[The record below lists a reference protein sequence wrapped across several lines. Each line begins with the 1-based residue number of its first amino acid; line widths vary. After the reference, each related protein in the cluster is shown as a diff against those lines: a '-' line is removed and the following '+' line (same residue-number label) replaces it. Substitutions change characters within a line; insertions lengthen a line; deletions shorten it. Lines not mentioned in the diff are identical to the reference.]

1 MNSQYDNE
9 FSIYIHKLLIR
20 VIQQDHLWSKRIQQY
35 VKYCIVP
42 CSMVLP
48 ESTEYYLAVP
58 TMLFGRH
65 VVPYIILVAFILLR
79 FHCACY
85 YGCSWFDLSLSFYL
99 SNSMLTVLISE
110 ALKNILRR
118 PRPSK
123 SSISKRV
130 LPIRD
135 DVTNPAFPSGDSA
148 QVAFTPS
155 FQSLGRRVRCVPLS
169 LLR

>member
-1 MNSQYDNE
+1 M
-9 FSIYIHKLLIR
+9 I
-20 VIQQDHLWSKRIQQY
+20 
-35 VKYCIVP
+35 C
-42 CSMVLP
+42 
-48 ESTEYYLAVP
+48 
-58 TMLFGRH
+58 
-65 VVPYIILVAFILLR
+65 
-79 FHCACY
+79 
-85 YGCSWFDLSLSFYL
+85 LSL

-148 QVAFTPS
+148 QVAFTTDIQLLGCSVRCVSLPFLREAAALPVPPS
-155 FQSLGRRVRCVPLS
+155 SDDVWKGLLRSPLDWRHIGGSSHWLFRHVFSVEVGFHLGRRSSGRLFAFLS
-169 LLR
+169 ISLE

>member
-1 MNSQYDNE
+1 MDAHG
-9 FSIYIHKLLIR
+9 SI
-20 VIQQDHLWSKRIQQY
+20 
-35 VKYCIVP
+35 CP
-42 CSMVLP
+42 
-48 ESTEYYLAVP
+48 
-58 TMLFGRH
+58 
-65 VVPYIILVAFILLR
+65 
-79 FHCACY
+79 
-85 YGCSWFDLSLSFYL
+85 YL

-148 QVAFTPS
+148 QVAFPTDI
-155 FQSLGRRVRCVPLS
+155 QSLGRRIRCVPLS
-169 LLR
+169 FLR